1 MRCLSRIGISC
12 HFEGYRS
19 QIHEGTEGLDSER
32 CQRRSLLES
41 LWLNRP
47 GSKSEERFHERVRHW
62 KELAHEL
69 LIELSTLRR
78 VTNSLN
84 QLYYEGK
91 QALSPQLA
99 QGFEELVGY
108 IERLVEL
115 YNRDLTEGLDRLITL
130 LVSDM
135 PNQTPGKWSYK
146 QQGEIV
152 IAHNPRPATPVA
164 LPGEL
169 ESAINSSF
177 PGVRENVVKDLT
189 RLLQGN
195 HRGLA
200 LAAQEALQRLIDDDS
215 RRVSALAGE
224 ALATFAG
231 VPMQPPV
238 EEKIVAVEEDEA
250 QRLEAETARKQA
262 EEAERERR
270 RQEHLSNLYAQG
282 VRASEAED
290 WDAAI
295 DAFMGVLEIDRQY
308 EDAATLLEQAKV
320 KKQQEEARQRRLRQL
335 YEEGRRAAEAGE
347 WDVAVDAFQAVL
359 DLDSRYE
366 DATALLERTKA
377 DQETERAQREWI
389 SNLYALGVRAIEA
402 EDWDAAT
409 YSLGRVV
416 EFDEQYED
424 ATTLLARVK
433 ASIEAER
440 TRREQLSAQYI
451 EETRAPKPQVS
462 ASVEQAEEPDTRL
475 LEHPQP
481 TEYAA
486 PDIFVGLAASWARA
500 DISPMLDERQ
510 VMAHSGLNFGPRQAG
525 DIRGEL
531 LGTSRSLVLTNRRL
545 ILIGVSALGAFSRSS
560 KGKVTLEIKLDD
572 IQSAGV
578 TLRGFSAI
586 CWLWLPYSLLV
597 WLVTRRLMVK
607 YLENGVPK
615 QALFHVPYA
624 RGWVTAIRAAAD
636 ARGQSL

>member
-1 MRCLSRIGISC
+1 M
-12 HFEGYRS
+12 
-19 QIHEGTEGLDSER
+19 
-32 CQRRSLLES
+32 
-41 LWLNRP
+41 
-47 GSKSEERFHERVRHW
+47 RHW

-152 IAHNPRPATPVA
+152 IAHNPRPVTPVA

-347 WDVAVDAFQAVL
+347 WDVAVDAFKAVL
-359 DLDSRYE
+359 DLNQSQSGIYIDTGLGG
-366 DATALLERTKA
+366 ATNTVFPANAGIQGTVQNVLSWTTA
-377 DQETERAQREWI
+377 
-389 SNLYALGVRAIEA
+389 
-402 EDWDAAT
+402 
-409 YSLGRVV
+409 YS
-416 EFDEQYED
+416 
-424 ATTLLARVK
+424 
-433 ASIEAER
+433 
-440 TRREQLSAQYI
+440 
-451 EETRAPKPQVS
+451 
-462 ASVEQAEEPDTRL
+462 
-475 LEHPQP
+475 
-481 TEYAA
+481 
-486 PDIFVGLAASWARA
+486 
-500 DISPMLDERQ
+500 
-510 VMAHSGLNFGPRQAG
+510 
-525 DIRGEL
+525 
-531 LGTSRSLVLTNRRL
+531 
-545 ILIGVSALGAFSRSS
+545 
-560 KGKVTLEIKLDD
+560 
-572 IQSAGV
+572 GV
-578 TLRGFSAI
+578 TKDFAPSGCA
-586 CWLWLPYSLLV
+586 
-597 WLVTRRLMVK
+597 
-607 YLENGVPK
+607 N
-615 QALFHVPYA
+615 
-624 RGWVTAIRAAAD
+624 
-636 ARGQSL
+636 

>member
-12 HFEGYRS
+12 HFEGYRF

-152 IAHNPRPATPVA
+152 IAHNPRPVTPVA

-347 WDVAVDAFQAVL
+347 WDVAVDAFKAVL
-359 DLDSRYE
+359 DL
-366 DATALLERTKA
+366 
-377 DQETERAQREWI
+377 
-389 SNLYALGVRAIEA
+389 
-402 EDWDAAT
+402 
-409 YSLGRVV
+409 
-416 EFDEQYED
+416 
-424 ATTLLARVK
+424 
-433 ASIEAER
+433 
-440 TRREQLSAQYI
+440 
-451 EETRAPKPQVS
+451 ETRTETPILPKS
-462 ASVEQAEEPDTRL
+462 S
-475 LEHPQP
+475 
-481 TEYAA
+481 
-486 PDIFVGLAASWARA
+486 
-500 DISPMLDERQ
+500 
-510 VMAHSGLNFGPRQAG
+510 
-525 DIRGEL
+525 
-531 LGTSRSLVLTNRRL
+531 
-545 ILIGVSALGAFSRSS
+545 FS
-560 KGKVTLEIKLDD
+560 
-572 IQSAGV
+572 
-578 TLRGFSAI
+578 
-586 CWLWLPYSLLV
+586 
-597 WLVTRRLMVK
+597 
-607 YLENGVPK
+607 
-615 QALFHVPYA
+615 
-624 RGWVTAIRAAAD
+624 
-636 ARGQSL
+636 